1 MKAPLKL
8 LPLLLLCAAPAMAQT
23 HMMMPEGS
31 KDIYLSVGA
40 VYAPR
45 NEGGADYALAGGPL
59 ISVQWANGIF
69 IDMNTVGMYLQR
81 SMSMSYGPMLTP
93 SFTRVLVPT
102 AGGSVSKRRFTPEV
116 GGFFNYHIAHGL
128 NLNTNLMYGGSY
140 DRRGLRLNLGISAY
154 KPVAAHHSLGLSGTV
169 SLANRSALESNY
181 AVTPEQAALSG
192 LPEYSVGGG
201 VRKSYIS
208 ARWHW
213 EISNKYSLST
223 SLRREQLH
231 GSAAASPRMEKDSA
245 VVMATLL
252 TYHW

>member
-31 KDIYLSVGA
+31 KDIYLSLGA
-40 VYAPR
+40 VYGPR
-45 NEGGADYALAGGPL
+45 NEGGKDYDLSGGPL

-81 SMSMSYGPMLTP
+81 SLSVSYGPMLTP

-102 AGGSVSKRRFTPEV
+102 AGGSVSKKRFTPEV

-140 DRRGLRLNLGISAY
+140 DRRGLRLNVGIHAGM
-154 KPVAAHHSLGLSGTV
+154 PVTAHHSIGASATV

-192 LPEYSVGGG
+192 LPEFEVGGG
-201 VRKSYIS
+201 IRKTYLG
-208 ARWHW
+208 ANWRW
-213 EISNKYSLST
+213 EISNKYALST
-223 SLRREQLH
+223 FLRREQLH

-245 VVMATLL
+245 VRMGTLL